1 MSIAIQ
7 WFENP
12 AFDAPELKSPQPC
25 IHGAGCVYTKKT
37 ADGKVIPAVCGFV
50 HPGEEGKGRRLFPA
64 RTIIFEHPDGDD
76 VVEQPACVRLIGNAL
91 YYERMR
97 MRMPWQAFC
106 AVRGIP
112 FTANKPGVYREP
124 VKRVHIG
131 SSVSAAAPRVVKEAV
146 KPVSAV
152 PTVDQGWP
160 VLGGGPAEAVP
171 LPIPHAIVE
180 AEVIA
185 ISAARV
191 PQPQKKG
198 NEVPL
203 CYKCE
208 KARAWSGV
216 CIDCYMADHSKPWM
230 DAQGRWRF
238 PDTHNIR
245 QGYYMSEEA
254 YAHSA
259 SRGAAAK
266 CASAGVWQSCGS
278 DYEDDYKDNYEDDCD
293 VCGKP
298 VEYCPEHGD
307 HGDERRDW
315 ARAKCE

>member
-1 MSIAIQ
+1 MEKLNEPTQVGVITPPANKMSIAIQ
-7 WFENP
+7 WFENS

-50 HPGEEGKGRRLFPA
+50 HPGEEGKGRALFPK
-64 RTIIFEHPDGDD
+64 RTITFEHPDGEW
-76 VVEQPACVRLIGNAL
+76 VVAQPACVRLIGGAL

-97 MRMPWQAFC
+97 MGMPWQGFC

-124 VKRVHIG
+124 VKRVPIG
-131 SSVSAAAPRVVKEAV
+131 SSVSAAAPRAVKEAV

-160 VLGGGPAEAVP
+160 VLGGGGGGGAAVP

-185 ISAARV
+185 MSA
-191 PQPQKKG
+191 
-198 NEVPL
+198 
-203 CYKCE
+203 
-208 KARAWSGV
+208 
-216 CIDCYMADHSKPWM
+216 
-230 DAQGRWRF
+230 
-238 PDTHNIR
+238 
-245 QGYYMSEEA
+245 
-254 YAHSA
+254 
-259 SRGAAAK
+259 
-266 CASAGVWQSCGS
+266 ASAGVWQSCGS
-278 DYEDDYKDNYEDDCD
+278 DYEDDYEDDCD